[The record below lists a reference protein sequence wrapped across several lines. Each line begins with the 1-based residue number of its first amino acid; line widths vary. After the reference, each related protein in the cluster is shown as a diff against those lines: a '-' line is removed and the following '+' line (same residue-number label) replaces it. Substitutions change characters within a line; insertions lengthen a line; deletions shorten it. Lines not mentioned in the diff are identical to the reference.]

1 MKYQLT
7 LLIVDKCSFEDLK
20 GIRSLIEFS
29 FPRIP
34 KIVSFK
40 DKRYFIKTKDV
51 FFEKVEDLQ
60 KYFNL
65 NEKEWQIL
73 KKGIEARLKN
83 NQPIFLLTTKKCF
96 LSVKNE

>member
-29 FPRIP
+29 LPRIP
-34 KIVSFK
+34 KVVNFK
-40 DKRYFIKTKDV
+40 NKKYFIKTKSI
-51 FFEKVEDLQ
+51 FFDKIKDLQ

-73 KKGIEARLKN
+73 KKSIEVRLEN
-83 NQPIFLLTTKKCF
+83 NQPIFLLTTEKCY
-96 LSVKNE
+96 LGAENG